1 MSLQYR
7 ADIDGLRAV
16 AVLAVVLFHLGV
28 PLISGGFIGVDI
40 FFVLS
45 GFLITSILKNDISN
59 NQFSLLKF
67 WERRIRRI
75 APALFFVVIF
85 CLLAGWYLLL
95 PDDFK
100 RLSQQVFSVS
110 TFSSNILFY
119 LQSGYF
125 DADNETKPLLHTWSL
140 SVEEQFYFIF
150 PLALYGFKKFFSS
163 STLKILVSLF
173 LISLVTSIYGV
184 YTYPSATFYLLPTR
198 MWELLLGA
206 IISFCPPCPVLS
218 KKYVELCSVST
229 LILIGI
235 SIFTFNRDTP
245 IPGWAALI
253 PCLSVGLLIWIGGM
267 YRSITSKF
275 LSLKPLVFV
284 GKISYSWYLWH
295 WPIIVFYKYYTPRS
309 LAVYDLTSIFIA
321 TFFLS
326 IVSWKF
332 IETPMRTHAY
342 QRKTVFL
349 TFVLFLLAM
358 ITASLFLQSQ
368 KGISNRFSPSALAYS
383 QAEHDKNPFQ
393 SACNRPSLNTIRQ
406 DKICTT
412 NPDSG
417 IPPSFLIWGDSHA
430 DAMAPVFYT
439 LSKELGINGYV
450 ATYDGCPPI
459 LNAYQTGRGTDFYC
473 KEFNNEIS
481 RLIERHHIKAIF
493 LVSAWGNWMFNQRVH
508 LDKPATTVRP
518 TDLPQD
524 INFDALAGL
533 SGTIQVISKRK
544 IHIYLVQ
551 TVPTA
556 SFDPPRELSLNQTF
570 PRRGDERNFIPIV
583 SYTKIR
589 QPILFI
595 SRMNEGNQNLS
606 ILDPINYFC
615 DVNRCNISKD
625 GRSLY
630 YNGGHISTFGAEQL
644 RVLFYPTLSGFRA
657 TTP

>member
-206 IISFCPPCPVLS
+206 IISFCPPRPTLS
-218 KKYVELCSVST
+218 HKHMELCSFLA

-235 SIFTFNRDTP
+235 SIFVFNKDTP

-253 PCLSVGLLIWIGGM
+253 PCLSVGLLIWIGST
-267 YRSITSKF
+267 YRSLISKF
-275 LSLKPLVFV
+275 LSLKPLVFA

-295 WPIIVFYKYYTPRS
+295 WPIIVFYKYAYGLNLSPFEMIIIF
-309 LAVYDLTSIFIA
+309 VLTLI
-321 TFFLS
+321 LS
-326 IVSWKF
+326 ILSWRF
-332 IETPMRTHAY
+332 VETPFRN
-342 QRKTVFL
+342 K
-349 TFVLFLLAM
+349 
-358 ITASLFLQSQ
+358 
-368 KGISNRFSPSALAYS
+368 KGRNYISA
-383 QAEHDKNPFQ
+383 
-393 SACNRPSLNTIRQ
+393 PSLLKLWGLFSIAFIVIGIMGHANNGYRDFYIKNRLTQSEANTFRLVQISTNYDIYDHMFDNQ
-406 DKICTT
+406 DCIFWARETHQTFIDRFEKCSKKYGQAVVI
-412 NPDSG
+412 
-417 IPPSFLIWGDSHA
+417 LGDSHA
-430 DAMAPVFYT
+430 MNLFNISGKSGAYPFTVGVSQGGCRVHHNKKQCHYDGFLNFLKSYKHYIK
-439 LSKELGINGYV
+439 LIIYHQSGSYLIQDRNGNADSPLAFEEGHPYKILTHDIESVLDYV
-450 ATYDGCPPI
+450 AKLNQIVRTVWAGPFVEARIDFKDLYAI
-459 LNAYQTGRGTDFYC
+459 LYKQEINARSINIFETLDAHIIALINSR
-473 KEFNNEIS
+473 KEEKKVEYIS
-481 RLIERHHIKAIF
+481 
-493 LVSAWGNWMFNQRVH
+493 LVDAFH
-508 LDKPATTVRP
+508 LDTSFFRSGDCITYHD
-518 TDLPQD
+518 TDHFSSCGE
-524 INFDALAGL
+524 IIL
-533 SGTIQVISKRK
+533 S
-544 IHIYLVQ
+544 
-551 TVPTA
+551 
-556 SFDPPRELSLNQTF
+556 PRLYPVL
-570 PRRGDERNFIPIV
+570 
-583 SYTKIR
+583 TKLI
-589 QPILFI
+589 
-595 SRMNEGNQNLS
+595 
-606 ILDPINYFC
+606 
-615 DVNRCNISKD
+615 K
-625 GRSLY
+625 
-630 YNGGHISTFGAEQL
+630 
-644 RVLFYPTLSGFRA
+644 
-657 TTP
+657 